1 VLSVFETALSDDH
14 ALLSHATKESW
25 QAVDA
30 SYSSAYTD
38 GPGYQEEFLAP
49 SPKRATAIDGHTRT
63 YARDV
68 ARRCQPSGA
77 GAYRRLTAAAPQNP
91 DRISRTLA
99 QLVSFAR

>member
-1 VLSVFETALSDDH
+1 VLSVFEAALSDGH
-14 ALLSHATKESW
+14 SLVSHATKKSW

-30 SYSSAYTD
+30 SYSSVYTV
-38 GPGYQEEFLAP
+38 GPVYQEEFLGP

-68 ARRCQPSGA
+68 GQRCQPSGA
-77 GAYRRLTAAAPQNP
+77 GADRPLTAAAPQNP
-91 DRISRTLA
+91 YRISRTLA

>member
-1 VLSVFETALSDDH
+1 VRFFPKISESH
-14 ALLSHATKESW
+14 ALVSHVTKESW
-25 QAVDA
+25 PAVDA
-30 SYSSAYTD
+30 SYSSAYTV
-38 GPGYQEEFLAP
+38 GPGYQEEFLGP

-77 GAYRRLTAAAPQNP
+77 CADRPLTAAAPQNP